1 MVARAF
7 EAVTAIPVAGQAS
20 SRRRAIQ
27 AGDACGAPPL
37 LCRANVE
44 KARLSLKS
52 KCSAS
57 CASQVA
63 LPRARRSSRAR
74 SGAMPTP
81 PSLQALSFDALLAN
95 VSSMTGEHV
104 SALPEHV
111 QLELFEGVLARG
123 ALNETVLGIFQ
134 EAARK
139 CAPLAARIRSLNLK
153 PLPPRP
159 PATRNRWL
167 GDNPSWY

>member
-1 MVARAF
+1 
-7 EAVTAIPVAGQAS
+7 
-20 SRRRAIQ
+20 
-27 AGDACGAPPL
+27 
-37 LCRANVE
+37 
-44 KARLSLKS
+44 
-52 KCSAS
+52 
-57 CASQVA
+57 
-63 LPRARRSSRAR
+63 
-74 SGAMPTP
+74 MPTP

-95 VSSMTGEHV
+95 VSSMMGEHV